1 MCFLILSKGK
11 QILFWVQI
19 KFYKNS
25 QLTQWQRC
33 PRLSSYCCNRL
44 DFTQRKT
51 GIFWKSFDQNQT
63 SCKSRHNKQH
73 SGQSLA
79 VRNRIYSWFYSF
91 LHCGLSYLY
100 LTVHIQSNIKSIC
113 QALVAISLFYSA
125 GRVFRIL
132 CTIATSYM
140 DALEL
145 HLYCRL
151 YIISISCSLAEPPHT
166 APKQWSN
173 VKI

>member
-1 MCFLILSKGK
+1 MKIKE
-11 QILFWVQI
+11 ILFSVQI
-19 KFYKNS
+19 NYCIKKS

-33 PRLSSYCCNRL
+33 PRLSSHCCNRL

-51 GIFWKSFDQNQT
+51 GSFWKSFDQNQT

-79 VRNRIYSWFYSF
+79 VRNRIYSWFDSF
-91 LHCGLSYLY
+91 LHCGFSYLY
-100 LTVHIQSNIKSIC
+100 LAVHIHIQSNIKSIC

-125 GRVFRIL
+125 GRLFRIL

-151 YIISISCSLAEPPHT
+151 CIISISCSLAETPHT
-166 APKQWSN
+166 GPKQ
-173 VKI
+173 